1 MRRMKY
7 FQGKT
12 VWLTGASGGIGAAL
26 ATAFARD
33 GANLI
38 LSGRNTDKIEAL
50 GSTLAGTFPGEY
62 KTLFLD
68 LAHTDDHVE
77 TARKARSLFGSVDVL
92 VNNAGISQRSLLHET
107 SYEVIEQL
115 MRVNFLGS
123 AALTIEMLKDMYERR
138 TGHIVALSSIMGLF
152 STPLRSGYCAA
163 KHAVQGFYESLS
175 HEASHYGVGV
185 TIIVPGWIRTD
196 IAVNALEGDG
206 TRHAIVDPGQAA
218 ARGPEAYAEEMVNAI
233 ARRKF
238 YHYTALN
245 WKTRAALLLNRF
257 VPRLLR
263 SAMRRLD
270 VT

>member
-77 TARKARSLFGSVDVL
+77 TARKARSLL
-92 VNNAGISQRSLLHET
+92 
-107 SYEVIEQL
+107 
-115 MRVNFLGS
+115 
-123 AALTIEMLKDMYERR
+123 
-138 TGHIVALSSIMGLF
+138 
-152 STPLRSGYCAA
+152 
-163 KHAVQGFYESLS
+163 
-175 HEASHYGVGV
+175 EAS
-185 TIIVPGWIRTD
+185 TCSSTMPESAS
-196 IAVNALEGDG
+196 AVCF
-206 TRHAIVDPGQAA
+206 TK
-218 ARGPEAYAEEMVNAI
+218 
-233 ARRKF
+233 RRMK
-238 YHYTALN
+238 
-245 WKTRAALLLNRF
+245 
-257 VPRLLR
+257 
-263 SAMRRLD
+263 
-270 VT
+270 